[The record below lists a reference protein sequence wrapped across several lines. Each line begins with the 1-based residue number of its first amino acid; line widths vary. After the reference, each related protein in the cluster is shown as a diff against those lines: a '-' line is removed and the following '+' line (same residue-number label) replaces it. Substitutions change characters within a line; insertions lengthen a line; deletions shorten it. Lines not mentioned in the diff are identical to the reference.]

1 MDSESLHVHIKT
13 EPKKETTISIPLAI
27 TKSRIMI
34 EITEITEII
43 QVTEIIDR
51 QLLYIQT
58 RLKKNVFQ
66 FSFVFTPP
74 WNSPLHH
81 SNSNKNYKYID
92 LKEKLSISRPSPR
105 G

>member
-43 QVTEIIDR
+43 EIMH
-51 QLLYIQT
+51 L
-58 RLKKNVFQ
+58 
-66 FSFVFTPP
+66 SG
-74 WNSPLHH
+74 
-81 SNSNKNYKYID
+81 
-92 LKEKLSISRPSPR
+92 LKELLHIEKIKIVHFMKM
-105 G
+105 